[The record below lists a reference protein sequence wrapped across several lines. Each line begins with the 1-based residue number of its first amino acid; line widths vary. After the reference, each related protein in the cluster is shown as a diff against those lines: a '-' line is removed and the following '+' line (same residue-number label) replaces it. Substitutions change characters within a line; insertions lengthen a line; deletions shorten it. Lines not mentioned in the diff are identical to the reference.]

1 MSILRKNI
9 VLLID
14 TNILLDVLET
24 REPFYEKSAEI
35 WQLCSDGKADGY
47 ISSLSFANIVYTM
60 RKKLTPETI
69 ENTVY
74 YLSTFFIFEDFY
86 YLDIIKAAQMRWKDF
101 EDALQSVAAERIKAD
116 YIITRNIKDF
126 DNSNVRAL
134 SPEDFLNL
142 KL

>member
-1 MSILRKNI
+1 MK
-9 VLLID
+9 LLLD
-14 TNILLDVLET
+14 TNILLDVLTE
-24 REPFYEKSAEI
+24 REPFYDISANI
-35 WQLCSDGKADGY
+35 WHKCACKEFSGC
-47 ISSLSFANIVYTM
+47 ISSLSFANMVYNM
-60 RKKLTPETI
+60 RKKLTPESI
-69 ENTVY
+69 EILAVRM
-74 YLSTFFIFEDFY
+74 SDIFEFVDLNR
-86 YLDIIKAAQMRWKDF
+86 LDIIQASKMRWKDF

>member
-1 MSILRKNI
+1 MK
-9 VLLID
+9 LLLD
-14 TNILLDVLET
+14 TNILLDVLTE
-24 REPFYEKSAEI
+24 REPFYYISAII
-35 WQLCSDGKADGY
+35 WHKCACKEFSGC
-47 ISSLSFANIVYTM
+47 ISSLSFANMLYNM
-60 RKKLTPETI
+60 RKILKPESI
-69 ENTVY
+69 EN
-74 YLSTFFIFEDFY
+74 LAGQMLEIFDFAD
-86 YLDIIKAAQMRWKDF
+86 LNSADIIQASKMRWKDF

>member
-1 MSILRKNI
+1 
-9 VLLID
+9 D
-14 TNILLDVLET
+14 TNILLDVLTE
-24 REPFYEKSAEI
+24 REPFYDISAII
-35 WQLCSDGKADGY
+35 WHKFACKEFSGC
-47 ISSLSFANIVYTM
+47 ISSLSFANMVYNM
-60 RKKLTPETI
+60 RKKLTPESI
-69 ENTVY
+69 EILAVRM
-74 YLSTFFIFEDFY
+74 SDIFEFVDLNR
-86 YLDIIKAAQMRWKDF
+86 LDIIQASKMRWKDF

>member
-1 MSILRKNI
+1 M
-9 VLLID
+9 
-14 TNILLDVLET
+14 
-24 REPFYEKSAEI
+24 
-35 WQLCSDGKADGY
+35 
-47 ISSLSFANIVYTM
+47 VYNM
-60 RKKLTPETI
+60 RKKLTPESI
-69 ENTVY
+69 EILAVRM
-74 YLSTFFIFEDFY
+74 SDIFEFVDLNR
-86 YLDIIKAAQMRWKDF
+86 LDIIQASKMRWKDF

>member
-1 MSILRKNI
+1 MK
-9 VLLID
+9 LLLD
-14 TNILLDVLET
+14 TNILLDVLTE
-24 REPFYEKSAEI
+24 REPFYDISAII
-35 WQLCSDGKADGY
+35 WHKCACKEFSGC
-47 ISSLSFANIVYTM
+47 ISSLSFANMVYNM
-60 RKKLTPETI
+60 RKKLTPESI
-69 ENTVY
+69 EILAVRM
-74 YLSTFFIFEDFY
+74 SDIFEFVDLNR
-86 YLDIIKAAQMRWKDF
+86 LDIIQASKMRWKDF

>member
-1 MSILRKNI
+1 MR
-9 VLLID
+9 LLID
-14 TNILLDVLET
+14 ANILLDVLMK
-24 REPFYEKSAEI
+24 REPFYNLSLRI
-35 WQLCSDGKADGY
+35 WNYCKEDETYAC
-47 ISSLSFANIVYTM
+47 ISSLTFANIIYNM
-60 RKKLTPETI
+60 RKILTPAKI
-69 ENTVY
+69 EELVSELTK
-74 YLSTFFIFEDFY
+74 IFDFAD
-86 YLDIIKAAQMRWKDF
+86 LNLADIVLAAKMRWKDF